1 MERNQD
7 ATKWFLYSTK
17 KNSTFQEWLYDHL
30 TLVGSAHNRNSRGV
44 ENRNT
49 LVSKPVTMRRGA
61 LNVDPQFAV
70 GNLKS
75 VDQVVMRPKDTQRAC
90 GFQVELQK
98 SFKDCNVSN
107 VR

>member
-17 KNSTFQEWLYDHL
+17 KKNSTFQEWLYDHL
-30 TLVGSAHNRNSRGV
+30 TLGGSAHNRNSRGV

-61 LNVDPQFAV
+61 LDVDPQFAV

-75 VDQVVMRPKDTQRAC
+75 RPGRDETQRYPK
-90 GFQVELQK
+90 GLWFPGRTSKIFQRL
-98 SFKDCNVSN
+98 
-107 VR
+107 